1 MRPDTGM
8 KRRLVPTERAARR
21 ALRWLP
27 GLGLG
32 CGGLGWLVMIAAC
45 SGDPEPGTSTKDA
58 VADGQSDSQSI
69 GGLNVHKV
77 QPDRG
82 PLVGGDEIDIEGEG
96 FGPNS
101 QVFFGKNEAEVTWRA
116 GAGRLFAIAPP
127 ALVPGPVDVRVVDGA
142 RKGVLPVGFAY
153 LAELHVDS
161 VEPTQGPDEGGTPI
175 LVRGKGFHPGDRIL
189 VGWRQAQDCRYID
202 SETLSALTPARLL
215 PADQGTLQVPVAVRH
230 GSGVTTL
237 AGTYRYGRVPRID
250 HVAPVTIAPAADPGG
265 RNVTAHGGGLG
276 AIEIAYVDG
285 RQALLAD
292 GSADSLRALQV
303 PALAALGGGPRAVG
317 LAVVGPFGA
326 AIRDPA
332 LAYLGAAKAT
342 LYGMLPAQG
351 STTGG
356 EPAALLVDPAG
367 GVVASAR
374 IGGKDVVGL
383 AAAGASLKT
392 PALAAGS
399 HDLEVKVGAVT
410 LNLAKAYRAWTPIAV
425 QAVVPAFGPVGGG
438 NSVELQGTGLVP
450 DCTVRIGAFAA
461 QVQGVSA
468 KGLKLKVP
476 PGAPGAA
483 DVRVWCGPHA
493 KELAAG
499 YAYQPP
505 APQLDAVT
513 PASGAT
519 GGGGQVTVHGAGLDA
534 TCSVAFGSAP
544 GKVLEVL
551 GSAGLRVET
560 PPHAPGPVT
569 VQLVC
574 AKGSDA
580 LIDGFLYHSP
590 TSPQGGTHGEPLDGT
605 LHVTVLDIYTL
616 KPIVGATVVV
626 GQPGQPG
633 FGQFIDKTDAKGQ
646 SVFSSLELQ
655 PPLTVSASK
664 IEYSASSIV
673 KFDVANATL
682 LLFPYVPPSSG
693 GGGGPG
699 LPLAT
704 LSGTILD
711 LDKYALMPPTSCLK
725 PSTGG
730 PICDFCQDV
739 STCGAEGQWTCALT
753 GGTTRRCFP
762 RCQTDDDCP
771 EKHRCFDDV
780 EVTGKRLCKPAIG
793 VRRITCETST
803 RGLETQNPPPGPGSV
818 VDEKTGAWSISARL
832 DELAVY
838 CVAGYV
844 MADQSFVPTS
854 MGVLRHLFP
863 TPGGSMPNLGVR
875 LDIPLQRT
883 LALRLDGP
891 QRFFPVGSGG
901 TLRVENWQALGSD
914 GFIPLSA
921 LVRAPEGPG
930 TTGVVD
936 ALPVP
941 FQPLT
946 LPESLTDTSQT
957 WRAVVD
963 FGGGVS
969 PIEAGT
975 RHEGVIRPGDHN
987 LLLRSPGGALE
998 SQPLAINLAL
1008 SGLLGGDGDEVLAVA
1023 ANGRLYRGPLDSPSL
1038 IHSPEIGDLYG
1049 DAPALLAAAGTPT
1062 DATLVGEGGLI
1073 RRLRGDELD
1082 SESGA
1087 LVEDLIAVCHGK
1099 RGRLVVGAKGGV
1111 AFSAGGVPWGGDP
1124 APPAGPWVKLGTL
1137 GKAGQSAACGA
1148 DFAVATGGSGQ
1159 VLLLAQQMT
1168 PTAVDA
1174 LAIAGA
1180 ASVDAGLADAAGG
1193 FWFAGTTTT
1202 GEGGL
1207 WRALPGGSGAQSV
1220 KDAAGRPWTVAPA
1233 WPLGCTARPALRV
1246 LVAGAAGTR
1255 FGVTA
1260 AGRVFRLD
1268 ALGCHDEGPER
1279 LDLLPRAGL
1288 SLPDGRV
1295 VFAGQPGLWLGPFL
1309 TVPEV
1314 GQPSGNINGKPVVVA
1329 WTAAPGTAPMLH
1341 RVHIDGA
1348 TTGFPF
1354 WWMYTAPNAT
1364 TVTVPDFLSLAD
1376 IFVWNDSSFIARVDR
1391 IWGPGL
1397 SINAFSTY
1405 DVEFGAWRS
1414 WSTNGRTFG
1423 Q

>member
-8 KRRLVPTERAARR
+8 ERTLDPTILAARGAPR
-21 ALRWLP
+21 RPATTLQAITC
-27 GLGLG
+27 LGLLAA
-32 CGGLGWLVMIAAC
+32 LGAC
-45 SGDPEPGTSTKDA
+45 SEEP
-58 VADGQSDSQSI
+58 VAASDSQDAAIDSHTAA
-69 GGLNVHKV
+69 GLSVLKV
-77 QPDRG
+77 QPNRG
-82 PLVGGDEIDIEGEG
+82 PLTGGDEIDVEGEG

-101 QVFFGKNEAEVTWRA
+101 KVFFGKNEAEVTWRA
-116 GAGRLFAIAPP
+116 GGSRLFAIAPP

-142 RKGVLPVGFAY
+142 RQGALPVGFAY
-153 LAELHVDS
+153 LAEVR
-161 VEPTQGPDEGGTPI
+161 VEAIEPSQGPDTGGTPI
-175 LVRGKGFHPGDRIL
+175 LVRGKGFHPGDRVLI
-189 VGWRQAQDCRYID
+189 GWRQALDCRYID

-230 GSGVTTL
+230 GSGVTSL
-237 AGTYRYGRVPRID
+237 AGTYRYGRVPHLD
-250 HVAPVTIAPAADPGG
+250 SVKPVAIAVGADAGG
-265 RNVTAHGGGLG
+265 RDVTAYGSGLG

-285 RQALLAD
+285 RQGLLAA
-292 GSADSLRALQV
+292 GSADTLRALQV
-303 PALAALGGGPRAVG
+303 PTLATLGGAPRAVG

-326 AIRDPA
+326 ATRDPA
-332 LAYLGAAKAT
+332 LVYLGAAKAT
-342 LYGMLPAQG
+342 LYGLLPAQG
-351 STTGG
+351 STVGG
-356 EPAALLVDPAG
+356 DTAALLVDPAG
-367 GVVASAR
+367 GEVVSAR
-374 IGGKDVVGL
+374 IGGKEVVGL
-383 AAAGASLKT
+383 AAVGASLKT

-399 HDLEVKVGAVT
+399 HDLEVKVGAVS
-410 LNLAKAYRAWTPIAV
+410 LSLANAYRAWAPIAAQTV
-425 QAVVPAFGPVGGG
+425 APASGPLAGG
-438 NSVELQGTGLVP
+438 NSVELQGTGLVA
-450 DCTVRIGAFAA
+450 DCAVQIGAFAA
-461 QVQGVSA
+461 QVQSASA

-476 PGAPGAA
+476 AGAAGAA
-483 DVRVWCGPHA
+483 DVRVRCGPHEV
-493 KELAAG
+493 ELPAA
-499 YAYQPP
+499 YAYLPM
-505 APQLDAVT
+505 APQIDALT
-513 PASGAT
+513 PATGAT
-519 GGGGQVTVHGAGLDA
+519 GGGGLVTVHGAGLDGS
-534 TCSVAFGSAP
+534 CSVAFGGAP
-544 GKVLEVL
+544 AKVLEVI
-551 GSAGLRVET
+551 GSAALRVET
-560 PPHAPGPVT
+560 PPHAAGPVT

-574 AKGSDA
+574 AKGADA

-646 SVFSSLELQ
+646 SVFSSLALQ

-664 IEYSASSIV
+664 FEYSASSIV

-682 LLFPYVPPSSG
+682 LLFPYVPPSPG

-739 STCGAEGQWTCALT
+739 STCGAKAEWTCALT

-762 RCQTDDDCP
+762 RCKTDNDCP
-771 EKHRCFDDV
+771 ETHRCFDDV
-780 EVTGKRLCKPAIG
+780 EAVGERLCKPAIG

-803 RGLETQNPPPGPGSV
+803 RGLETENPPPGAGSV
-818 VDEKTGAWSISARL
+818 VNEKTGAWSISARL

-863 TPGGSMPNLGVR
+863 TPGGTLQNLGVR

-891 QRFFPVGSGG
+891 QRFFPAGSGG
-901 TLRVENWQALGSD
+901 TLRVQSWQALGSD
-914 GFIPLSA
+914 GFIPLASI
-921 LVRAPEGPG
+921 VRLPEGPG
-930 TTGVVD
+930 ATGVVH

-946 LPESLTDTSQT
+946 LPEAMTDTSQT

-963 FGGGVS
+963 FGGGVA

-975 RHEGVIRPGDHN
+975 RHEGIIRPGDHN
-987 LLLRSPGGALE
+987 LLLRGPGGGLE
-998 SQPLAINLAL
+998 SQALAIALPLA
-1008 SGLLGGDGDEVLAVA
+1008 GLLGGDGDEVMAVA
-1023 ANGRLYRGPLDSPSL
+1023 ANGRLYRGPLDNPSL

-1062 DATLVGEGGLI
+1062 DATLVGEGGLV

-1087 LVEDLIAVCHGK
+1087 LVEDLVAVCHGK
-1099 RGRLVVGAKGGV
+1099 RGRLVVGDKGGV
-1111 AFSAGGVPWGGDP
+1111 AFSAGGVPWGGEP
-1124 APPAGPWVKLGTL
+1124 APPAGPWVKLGAL
-1137 GKAGQSAACGA
+1137 GGSGRSAACGA
-1148 DFAVATGGSGQ
+1148 DFAVATGGTGE
-1159 VLLLAQQMT
+1159 VLVLTQQAT
-1168 PTAVDA
+1168 PTSADG

-1180 ASVDAGLADAAGG
+1180 ATIDASLADPAGG
-1193 FWFAGTTTT
+1193 FWLAGTMKT

-1207 WRALPGGSGAQSV
+1207 WRAFPSASGAQTA
-1220 KDAAGRPWTVAPA
+1220 KDAAGRPWTLSLA

-1255 FGVTA
+1255 FGVTD
-1260 AGRVFRLD
+1260 AGRVYRLD

-1288 SLPDGRV
+1288 KLPDGRV

-1309 TVPEV
+1309 TVPEI
-1314 GQPSGNINGKPVVVA
+1314 GQPTGSIVGKPVVVA

-1354 WWMYTAPNAT
+1354 WWMYTAPSAT
-1364 TVTVPDFLSLAD
+1364 TVTAPDFLALAN

-1405 DVEFGAWRS
+1405 DVEFGDWRS
-1414 WSTNGRTFG
+1414 WSTNGRSFG